1 MAKNQQQIPDFPG
14 LGISRKP
21 PAPPKFLEVEGEGG
35 KKELIRVAERKKV
48 EPVKMTKP
56 GPSTTPLVSAHISNS
71 TPIKNYDGQ
80 PHQYDVIPHQFK
92 GKVNSSSDMK
102 GVQPDMNK
110 VKIVPPE
117 YIGSSYKQY
126 VPPPKEPTI
135 PRPYVGN
142 SASEFKEGPLLNNR
156 MPDGQILGSLQKR
169 FADPEHVPHLKAE
182 IPLGPDNKYKKLND
196 EWSAYY
202 DDEAGAVYY
211 YNEISGEATW
221 IKPKIEKQKSVSA
234 ANYI

>member
-1 MAKNQQQIPDFPG
+1 MAKNNQQSIPDFPG
-14 LGISRKP
+14 LGISRKA
-21 PAPPKFLEVEGEGG
+21 PAPPKFLEVEVEGG

-56 GPSTTPLVSAHISNS
+56 EPSTTPLVSAQVSSS
-71 TPIKNYDGQ
+71 TPTKYYDGA
-80 PHQYDVIPHQFK
+80 PHQFK
-92 GKVNSSSDMK
+92 GKVNSGSDMK
-102 GVQPDMNK
+102 GIQPDMNK

-117 YIGSSYKQY
+117 YIGTTYKQY

-142 SASEFKEGPLLNNR
+142 SPSEFKEGPLLNNR
-156 MPDGQILGSLQKR
+156 MPNGQILGSLQKR
-169 FADPEHVPHLKAE
+169 FADSEHVPQLKAE

-221 IKPKIEKQKSVSA
+221 IKPKIEKQKSISA